1 MVCVA
6 ALCVW
11 CALLPGQ
18 APPALE
24 PASTTT
30 SPPIEPSRAVEEEA
44 VEEEAVEEEAVVA
57 APRRI
62 ALQLS
67 PALSSW
73 QLLLVRRLLDEGF
86 VVGGPAITSPS
97 HRSSLDRVDGGVV
110 LVVQGETTKV
120 GVVAPGPAAL
130 EELEAS
136 QRLVSL
142 VLELAPMS
150 PSPPTTTTT
159 MITAAISTD
168 TVSLRL
174 EPPADDDLAGLAVA
188 AIIEAGL
195 ALAPAGTAPEV
206 CVRIEDEG
214 LQLGRAA
221 GSSAACGEWTPSS
234 SSSLASDLESVFRP
248 RAPPPS
254 PPPPSSPAVPVSP
267 PRLRVWSP
275 WTVAGAGGVI
285 VRGASVDPL
294 LGASG
299 ARRLGSVGGVGVD
312 VVFGLMSSGSVG
324 PLTVVEPLVS
334 GGLIA
339 SVPVVDDVR
348 LSAGL
353 QGGAAL
359 HGYWFEDDV
368 GLAADGAVWVP
379 VAVTLP
385 VADGLACQLGL
396 AGGLSTR
403 ARSHQIDHVEVWQ
416 RGNAFVMLSVGLAF
430 SLPGADPGPEKTDA
444 LARGDG

>member
-1 MVCVA
+1 MVSVA
-6 ALCVW
+6 TICVW

-18 APPALE
+18 APPAPE
-24 PASTTT
+24 PASSTT
-30 SPPIEPSRAVEEEA
+30 SPPIASPA

-86 VVGGPAITSPS
+86 VVGGPAITSPT

-120 GVVAPGPAAL
+120 GVVAPGPPAL

-150 PSPPTTTTT
+150 PSPPTTTT

-206 CVRIEDEG
+206 CVRIDDEG

-234 SSSLASDLESVFRP
+234 SSSLASDLEAVFRP

-324 PLTVVEPLVS
+324 QLTVVEPLVS

-385 VADGLACQLGL
+385 VADGLGCQLGL

-403 ARSHQIDHVEVWQ
+403 ARSHQIDAVEVWQ
-416 RGNAFVMLSVGLAF
+416 RGNAFVMLHVGLAF